1 MELLRVKQENWLW
14 QSQVKELEMRLDNLT
29 ANKQP
34 QFVQTYFADELFS
47 SLSSIVLSE
56 PAQSLIREIVPKLK
70 ETEKTIIVASHC
82 NNVTIPSELQS
93 QYSSISELS
102 LAKAKAVANLLA
114 SWGIPKERFICIG
127 YNHKPNKTTEASLV
141 FSDQLTRLEFRN
153 IDSGISTFSRSDT
166 VVIDSILASKDIYHH
181 SRPTTENNIGT
192 VPISNQRIEIIVI
205 P

>member
-14 QSQVKELEMRLDNLT
+14 QSQVKEQEMRLNNLT

-34 QFVQTYFADELFS
+34 QFVQTYIWDELFPNP
-47 SLSSIVLSE
+47 SSIVLTE

-70 ETEKTIIVASHC
+70 ETEKKIIVASHC
-82 NNVTIPSELQS
+82 DDVTIPPELQS
-93 QYSSISELS
+93 QYPSISELS
-102 LAKAKAVANLLA
+102 LAKAKAVANFLA

-141 FSDQLTRLEFRN
+141 FFDQFTRLEFRN
-153 IDSGISTFSRSDT
+153 VDSEISTFSQSNT
-166 VVIDSILASKDIYHH
+166 VVIDSILASKDIYLH
-181 SRPTTENNIGT
+181 SRLTTENNIGT
-192 VPISNQRIEIIVI
+192 VQVSNQRIEIIVI